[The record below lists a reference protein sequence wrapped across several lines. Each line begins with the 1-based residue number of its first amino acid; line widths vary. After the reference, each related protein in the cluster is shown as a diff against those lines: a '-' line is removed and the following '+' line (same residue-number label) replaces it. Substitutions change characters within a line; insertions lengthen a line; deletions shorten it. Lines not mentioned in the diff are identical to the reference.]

1 MTPARDLVQADE
13 TTRPDWG
20 GQSWPEVTLLQLP
33 VERLLDDLF
42 QSRGWRTA
50 GPRSGYPRWHARCE
64 HRPTS
69 RL

>member
-42 QSRGWRTA
+42 QSRG
-50 GPRSGYPRWHARCE
+50 
-64 HRPTS
+64 
-69 RL
+69 